1 MAQPPLKRPLP
12 KTTQSGNAKDVLG
25 RWETGRFTFDSPEAE
40 TAWHQRA
47 YAQGIHPRDWHRGRE
62 LDEGTA
68 KLVEGGLA
76 GATPPFYRGPDGAPR
91 FGNQHTIEPPA
102 QRELRQRSF
111 AGKTLDQIAAIQRS
125 TGKFPGEDEAAALT
139 PRNDNQSSPDRPG
152 PATIA
157 SHSEAILAGMQHAR
171 ETAPIILAKTAQ
183 ATIPGKAPPPANDA
197 TPEPL
202 LPTSDGHGRMPKG
215 PESASPQRDYAR
227 NPEPV
232 PNGLA
237 IGQPTPGKANWPVIE
252 QDWVTTDQR
261 GNSVLTEKAS
271 QELDRYKETVRAE
284 AAKYTAYTNE
294 MAPGLQA
301 DAGAF
306 MRHYLDGSGAAL
318 KLTPTPELLDGVN
331 VKSANDDLNTH
342 VLEWLTNPNKTKHAS
357 EQVVAKIQS
366 LTDGQSV
373 TVSSTWDGAT
383 DWTGASMSAFS
394 SPAYFGALGHVQIH
408 GVAEATVTRNGD
420 RYFATVKVT
429 KELRDIHDFTDNDGE
444 DLTNAG
450 IFLANNMPGSN
461 ARPPLQ
467 YVDLAMLSLLAATGR
482 AKPFNIRSTPWAD
495 TFTVELRRPPT
506 KGRTIALRPLEIVPG
521 SGKWER
527 GMLPASKTT
536 KPGQREP

>member
-1 MAQPPLKRPLP
+1 MERPPLKRPLP

-306 MRHYLDGSGAAL
+306 MRHYLEGTGAPIELNPSLELLSGA
-318 KLTPTPELLDGVN
+318 N
-331 VKSANDDLNTH
+331 VQSANEALNNH
-342 VLEWLTNPNKTKHAS
+342 ILEWLTSPDKTRQSS
-357 EQVVAKIQS
+357 EQIVSRIKK
-366 LTDGQSV
+366 LKDGESI
-373 TVSSTWDGAT
+373 TISSKWDGAT
-383 DWTGASMSAFS
+383 GSDDGWNSFTTSQMLS
-394 SPAYFGALGHVQIH
+394 SPAHFAAPGHVQIH
-408 GVAEATVTRNGD
+408 GDAIATVTRHGD
-420 RYFATVKVT
+420 RYFASVDVT
-429 KELRDIHDFTDNDGE
+429 KNLRDIYDFTDDDGE
-444 DLTNAG
+444 LEATAFLTYLNLVRNSQG
-450 IFLANNMPGSN
+450 K
-461 ARPPLQ
+461 PPIRDFHFSDFHLQ
-467 YVDLAMLSLLAATGR
+467 AATGR
-482 AKPFNIRSTPWAD
+482 AKPFNIKSGSWQERL
-495 TFTVELRRPPT
+495 TVELKDSPSSRYKLNP
-506 KGRTIALRPLEIVPG
+506 ASLSLVPG
-521 SGKWER
+521 SIWWSTIYRNK
-527 GMLPASKTT
+527 
-536 KPGQREP
+536 